1 MNNVTVMCGQR
12 GTGLESIEERFKT
25 VSKLKGDISK
35 YPLTK
40 NDGISFDTD
49 KAKSRDFAEVFTP
62 LHTVDEM
69 LNVLP
74 EKGMTSSTNN
84 LDLCAGQ
91 GQFTVRMLRKLYEE
105 SGRTLDLQDYL
116 AGHHFFNE
124 LQLESCFK
132 LLWVFG
138 NKINLAIGDA
148 LQLGKMPGNWR
159 GVWLWL
165 ASIDSWV
172 NVTSYVQLL
181 CSRYNIE
188 EESLFVEAMNK
199 LITYLTKSSKEYRM
213 NLKQLVATKAGRQLL
228 SGIVNQVSGVEV
240 NWQKDAT
247 PEWVVREMC
256 RLIPDIKKLKKILV
270 LFNIEF
276 IECLVKEL
284 GVHPSHIEFGSDS
297 PLEAAQATAV
307 YGA

>member
-1 MNNVTVMCGQR
+1 MAKKIKWITNVREASRAGP
-12 GTGLESIEERFKT
+12 LESIEERFKT

-40 NDGISFDTD
+40 KDGISFNTD
-49 KAKSRDFAEVFTP
+49 KEKSRDFAEVFTP
-62 LHTVDEM
+62 LHIVDEM

-74 EKGMTSSTNN
+74 DKGMTSSTNN

-91 GQFTVRMLRKLYEE
+91 GQFTVRMLRKLYEA
-105 SGRTLDLQDYL
+105 SGRNLNIQEYL
-116 AGHHFFNE
+116 SEHHFFNE

-148 LQLGKMPGNWR
+148 LQIGKMPENWR
-159 GVWLWL
+159 GVWLWMV
-165 ASIDSWV
+165 SIDSWV

-188 EESLFVEAMNK
+188 EESLFVEAVNK
-199 LITYLTKSSKEYRM
+199 LITYITKASKEYKV
-213 NLKQLVATKAGRQLL
+213 NLKQIVSTKAGRQVL
-228 SGIVNQVSGVEV
+228 SDLVNQVSGVEA
-240 NWQKDAT
+240 NWQENAT

-256 RLIPDIKKLKKILV
+256 RLIPDIKKLKKILSSV
-270 LFNIEF
+270 RIRLWKKPRQRP
-276 IECLVKEL
+276 CM
-284 GVHPSHIEFGSDS
+284 
-297 PLEAAQATAV
+297 A
-307 YGA
+307 